1 MKNLYEVLN
10 LKSIQKGIEYNLL
23 GEKTTEAIENTIST
37 GKNTTSIEI
46 NLKDKTVKFENTLH
60 YDKEKKIYLLE
71 SRIFNKLDDSMINAY
86 LEILDE
92 NLNIIGEIID
102 DVWEYA
108 DWKIIK

>member
-23 GEKTTEAIENTIST
+23 GEKTTEAIENTISIE
-37 GKNTTSIEI
+37 KNTTSIEI
-46 NLKDKTVKFENTLH
+46 NLKDKTVKFKNALY
-60 YDKEKKIYLLE
+60 YDEKKKIYLLE

-108 DWKIIK
+108 DWEIIK